1 MNGQMQGKIPQIRF
15 KERIL
20 KSITK
25 NKQTNKKVNSS
36 GINNDIDGI
45 NSNNNSHKINIYNII
60 IFVILMTLID
70 NISITNIITL

>member
-1 MNGQMQGKIPQIRF
+1 MNGQVQGKILQIRF

-45 NSNNNSHKINIYNII
+45 NSNNNSHKININNII
-60 IFVILMTLID
+60 IFVILMILID